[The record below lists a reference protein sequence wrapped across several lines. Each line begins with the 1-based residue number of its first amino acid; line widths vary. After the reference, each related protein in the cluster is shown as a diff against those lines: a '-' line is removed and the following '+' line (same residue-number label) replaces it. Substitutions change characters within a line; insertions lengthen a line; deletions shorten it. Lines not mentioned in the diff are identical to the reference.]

1 MNFLD
6 VSLHSILSKNMTFKE
21 LGLKSEV
28 LKSLTEM
35 GFEAPTPIQLEAIPY
50 LLGSDGDLVGLAQT
64 GTGKTAAFGLPLVNK
79 VDEKTRYPQGLVVC
93 PTRELCLQITR
104 DLETYA
110 KHLDVNVVAVYGG
123 ADIRRQITQINKG
136 VSIVVATPGRLV
148 DLIKRRSL
156 SLEEVKYVVLDEADE
171 MLNMGFKEDIDLIL
185 ESTPNERNVWLFSA
199 TMPKEVERIAKTYM
213 KTPLEVSIGHK
224 NQSNENIEHIYYSV
238 KERDRYAALKRV
250 IDFNPDIYGLI
261 FCRTRIETA
270 SVADKLGKEGYSA
283 EPLHGDLSQVQRD
296 RVMDRFRKKDIQ
308 ILVATDVAA
317 RGLDIDNITHVLN
330 YNLPDDIENY
340 THRSGRTARAGKKG
354 QSIVL
359 INTRENFKI
368 RTIEKQIRVT
378 FEAGVLPKPEDICAI
393 QLTKL
398 IQGVIETEVKEK
410 DIEKFM
416 PQIMAEFGELSKEE
430 IVKKFVSAEFNR
442 FIDYYSNAG
451 DLNSSG
457 KDSRDDRRDRERS
470 DDDRPRRRD
479 RGESGAESGKQR
491 FFVSVGQ
498 RDGLNPGGLLR
509 LICDNTG
516 LKSDSIGRIDIMPA
530 FSFFEADQGETDNI
544 LRKVNGSE
552 YEGITVN
559 IEITKDKSGSGDRGG
574 RSQGSG
580 GGQRREGGF
589 GGQRRE
595 GGFGGQ
601 RREGGFGGSPRREG
615 SFGGGQRREEGEK
628 SFGGPRSR
636 DSHGSSSFGG
646 GRGRDG
652 GNASGGSRDGGFRG
666 GNERGSSF
674 GGGNDRSG
682 SDRSSGGSRGGF
694 GKPFSK
700 GKSSF

>member
-79 VDEKTRYPQGLVVC
+79 VDGKSRTPQGLVVC
-93 PTRELCLQITR
+93 PTRELCLQITK
-104 DLETYA
+104 DLENYS
-110 KHLDVNVVAVYGG
+110 KYLDLNVVAVYGG

-148 DLIKRRSL
+148 DLIKRKSISL
-156 SLEEVKYVVLDEADE
+156 ADVKYVVLDEADE
-171 MLNMGFKEDIDLIL
+171 MLNMGFKEDLDMIL
-185 ESTPNERNVWLFSA
+185 ESTPEHRNVWLFSA

-213 KTPLEVSIGHK
+213 SNPFEVSIGHK

-250 IDFNPDIYGLI
+250 IDFNPEIYGLI
-261 FCRTRIETA
+261 FCRTRMETA

-296 RVMDRFRKKDIQ
+296 RVMDRFRKKEIQ

-359 INTRENFKI
+359 INTRENYKI

-378 FEAGVLPKPEDICAI
+378 FTAGVLPKPEDICAI

-398 IQGVIETEVKEK
+398 IDSVIQTEVKEA

-416 PQIMAEFGELSKEE
+416 PQIMAGFGEMTKEE
-430 IVKKFVSAEFNR
+430 IVKRFVSAEFNR

-457 KDSRDDRRDRERS
+457 RDSDRGERGDRGDRGDRNDRGRRDRSYDEGRE
-470 DDDRPRRRD
+470 DRPRRD
-479 RGESGAESGKQR
+479 RGSEEGKTR

-509 LICDNTG
+509 LICDSTG
-516 LKSDSIGRIDIMPA
+516 LKSGNIGKIDIMPA
-530 FSFFEADQGETDNI
+530 FSFFEADQAETDNI

-552 YEGITVN
+552 YEGTTVN
-559 IEITKDKSGSGDRGG
+559 IEITKNKGGGSDRGG
-574 RSQGSG
+574 RSG
-580 GGQRREGGF
+580 GGGF
-589 GGQRRE
+589 GGGNRR
-595 GGFGGQ
+595 
-601 RREGGFGGSPRREG
+601 S
-615 SFGGGQRREEGEK
+615 
-628 SFGGPRSR
+628 
-636 DSHGSSSFGG
+636 
-646 GRGRDG
+646 
-652 GNASGGSRDGGFRG
+652 SGGSGGFRG
-666 GNERGSSF
+666 SNDRGGDREGFRPRSE
-674 GGGNDRSG
+674 RSG
-682 SDRSSGGSRGGF
+682 SDRGERGSSERGSGERRSGGF
-694 GKPFSK
+694 GRSS
-700 GKSSF
+700 SSFRGK

>member
-1 MNFLD
+1 
-6 VSLHSILSKNMTFKE
+6 MTFKE

-35 GFEAPTPIQLEAIPY
+35 GFEAPTPIQLEAIPN
-50 LLGSDGDLVGLAQT
+50 LLASDSDLVGLAQT

-79 VDEKTRYPQGLVVC
+79 VDGRSRTPQGLVVC
-93 PTRELCLQITR
+93 PTRELCLQITK
-104 DLETYA
+104 DLENYS
-110 KHLDVNVVAVYGG
+110 KYLDLSVVAVYGG

-148 DLIKRRSL
+148 DLIKRKSISL
-156 SLEEVKYVVLDEADE
+156 ADVKYVVLDEADE
-171 MLNMGFKEDIDLIL
+171 MLNMGFKEDLDMIL
-185 ESTPNERNVWLFSA
+185 ESTPEHRNVWLFSA

-213 KTPLEVSIGHK
+213 HNPFEVSIGHK
-224 NQSNENIEHIYYSV
+224 NQSNENIEHIFYSV

-261 FCRTRIETA
+261 FCRTRMETA

-296 RVMDRFRKKDIQ
+296 RVMDRFRKKEIQ

-359 INTRENFKI
+359 INTRENYKI
-368 RTIEKQIRVT
+368 KTIEKQIRVT
-378 FEAGVLPKPEDICAI
+378 FTQGVLPKPEDICAI
-393 QLTKL
+393 QLGKL
-398 IQGVIETEVKEK
+398 IDDVIKTEVKEA

-416 PQIMAEFGELSKEE
+416 PQIMAGFGEMSKEE

-451 DLNSSG
+451 DLNANSDRG
-457 KDSRDDRRDRERS
+457 ERGDRNDRNDRGERGGRDRRDRSYDEGRE
-470 DDDRPRRRD
+470 DRPRRD
-479 RGESGAESGKQR
+479 RGSEEGKTR

-509 LICDNTG
+509 LICDSTG
-516 LKSDSIGRIDIMPA
+516 LKSGNIGKIDIMPA
-530 FSFFEADQGETDNI
+530 FSFFEADQAETDNI

-552 YEGITVN
+552 YEGTTVN
-559 IEITKDKSGSGDRGG
+559 VEITKNKGGGSSDRGG
-574 RSQGSG
+574 RSG
-580 GGQRREGGF
+580 GGF
-589 GGQRRE
+589 GGGNRR
-595 GGFGGQ
+595 
-601 RREGGFGGSPRREG
+601 
-615 SFGGGQRREEGEK
+615 
-628 SFGGPRSR
+628 
-636 DSHGSSSFGG
+636 SS
-646 GRGRDG
+646 G
-652 GNASGGSRDGGFRG
+652 GNGGFRG
-666 GNERGSSF
+666 S
-674 GGGNDRSG
+674 NDRGGDRDRDRSSDRGGDRGFRGG
-682 SDRSSGGSRGGF
+682 SDRSSDRGASERRSGGF
-694 GKPFSK
+694 GR
-700 GKSSF
+700 SSFNRNKSNF